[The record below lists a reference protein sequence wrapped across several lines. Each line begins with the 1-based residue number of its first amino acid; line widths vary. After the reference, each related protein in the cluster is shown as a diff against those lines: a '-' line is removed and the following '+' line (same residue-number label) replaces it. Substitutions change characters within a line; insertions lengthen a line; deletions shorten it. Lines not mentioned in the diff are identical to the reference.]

1 MRLMPWAKRWITRQG
16 WMHRLRVMLSFDE
29 QKVQWH
35 RRNVTLKRLA
45 HMWKSYIAKDAF
57 EERDSMMSTGGR
69 P

>member
-1 MRLMPWAKRWITRQG
+1 
-16 WMHRLRVMLSFDE
+16 MLSFDE
-29 QKVQWH
+29 QKVKWH

-57 EERDSMMSTGGR
+57 EERDSMMATGGR

>member
-1 MRLMPWAKRWITRQG
+1 MAWAKRWITQQG
-16 WMHRLRVMLSFDE
+16 WNHRLRLMLSFDE

-35 RRNVTLKRLA
+35 RRNVDLKRLA

-57 EERDSMMSTGGR
+57 EERTSMMSTGGR